1 MVELARVEDPL
12 KYSKYLKKL
21 LGQFSYVGTVQ
32 YGTKIN
38 VHRTNPPPPTIRHPD
53 TKTPRPNVTRQETIP
68 KTRRRPRQKSPNN
81 IKYRLPNLI

>member
-38 VHRTNPPPPTIRHPD
+38 VHRTNPPPPNNT
-53 TKTPRPNVTRQETIP
+53 
-68 KTRRRPRQKSPNN
+68 SPGH
-81 IKYRLPNLI
+81 